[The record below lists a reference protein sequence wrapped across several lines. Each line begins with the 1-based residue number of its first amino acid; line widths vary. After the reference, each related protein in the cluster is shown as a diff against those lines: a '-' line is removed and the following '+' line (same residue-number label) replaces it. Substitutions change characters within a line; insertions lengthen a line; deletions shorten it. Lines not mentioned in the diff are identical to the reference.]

1 MKVAEDQVV
10 EDDSS
15 FQDDEVRFEY
25 YFIQCVLIIV
35 SLFKEEKNMLNED
48 LP

>member
-15 FQDDEVRFEY
+15 FQDDEVRFG
-25 YFIQCVLIIV
+25 YFSYSVRVNTMV
-35 SLFKEEKNMLNED
+35 SLFKEKKDVKD